1 MKNTVCARGILVLF
15 LTSFGTVLTNGQELE
30 KKKMPDV
37 RAEATAKMLERY
49 DANKNGKLDA
59 DELEKIARDRL
70 LVHDLNKD
78 GHLDAAEL
86 RAMREKSHKMP
97 EQDELDRAMAREEA
111 LNADRNYKAAKESKK
126 RADQPA
132 NGSK

>member
-1 MKNTVCARGILVLF
+1 MKKSVWARVILAL
-15 LTSFGTVLTNGQELE
+15 LMTSLGTVLAEYVELE
-30 KKKMPDV
+30 KRKVPDP
-37 RAEATAKMLERY
+37 RAAERAKMLERY

-86 RAMREKSHKMP
+86 QAMREKSHKMP

-111 LNADRNYKAAKESKK
+111 LQAAREAEMKSKK
-126 RADQPA
+126 RAGQPA